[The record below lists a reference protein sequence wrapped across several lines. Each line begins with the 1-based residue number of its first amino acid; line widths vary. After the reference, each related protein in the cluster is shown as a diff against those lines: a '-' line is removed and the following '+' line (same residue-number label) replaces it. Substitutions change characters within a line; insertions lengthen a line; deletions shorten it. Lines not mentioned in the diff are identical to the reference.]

1 MKYWSFALF
10 VLLSV
15 AGHAAVFTLNNSN
28 PSPGQYATFAA
39 AQSAASTGD
48 TILVH
53 GSATVYANF
62 AISKTLTVI
71 GPGHKP
77 QTLPGLAASVNAI
90 DISANSVRIVGI
102 KATAVTGNVGISGV
116 TITNCFLN
124 NVSIGANGNNWF
136 ISNNVFENA
145 GVQAITL
152 AGGSNATNLTVSN
165 NIINS
170 ANVLGGFGGTG
181 TKLFSNNVFTWSGA
195 GVLMASGESAR
206 NVTFENNI
214 FYGITPNAGIQTN
227 CVYNR
232 NLSYLTSNNA
242 LPPAGQTGS
251 GNLINVNPLFV
262 NVFTPPASSAF
273 SYTRNYRL
281 QTGSPAL
288 GAGTGGTH
296 IGVYEPDFEFSM
308 SGEPFR
314 PQTNSVVTPSSV
326 PLGGTIQ
333 TSFTIRK
340 ATTNAQ

>member
-1 MKYWSFALF
+1 MKYLSLALF

-15 AGHAAVFTLNNSN
+15 AGHATVFTLNNSN

-39 AQSAASTGD
+39 AQSAANAGD

-53 GSATVYANF
+53 GSNTVYANF

-77 QTLPGLAASVNAI
+77 QTLLGLAASVNAI
-90 DISANSVRIVGI
+90 DIS
-102 KATAVTGNVGISGV
+102 
-116 TITNCFLN
+116 N
-124 NVSIGANGNNWF
+124 NVSIGNTGNNWL

-195 GVLMASGESAR
+195 GLLMASGESAR

-214 FYGITPNAGIQTN
+214 FYGITPNAGTQTT

-242 LPPAGQTGS
+242 LPPAGQAGS

-308 SGEPFR
+308 SGEPLR